1 MAGRPTVSEGLAGR
15 ASVEEAPWEGAGH
28 TASKRVRDIF
38 AVMTNRNRI
47 DILRILNAKGSQT
60 YSELKSFAGFRSK
73 KESGKFAYH
82 LRKLGKLN
90 LVSLNKLE
98 RRYAL
103 TNRGKL
109 VLTLMKQLEDRS
121 LIESGKTY
129 VRSSDDSISEFNPD
143 KITESLLREG
153 GLPPELAQKT
163 TEEAENRL
171 TKHATSYLT
180 GSLIREQVNSIL
192 LENGHEEY
200 RNKLTRLGM
209 PVFDVTS
216 MLSNTEAA
224 GDGLHRMLLSSGRR
238 IMHEYLLTTALTKN
252 ITDMHLAGDV
262 HLDNTGGWQM
272 VPDTVFV
279 SARDLL
285 DDDASLGGKCLGVT
299 RAPPGGDLSSSLAV
313 VFSLLA
319 REASTEVV
327 IDGLPQM
334 LPKRRDLREA
344 LLRAFTAASASLSP
358 SDTIVSIRVP
368 LSAGEKPV
376 SAVIDAYA
384 EYAKA
389 TPVPSICLIIDPE
402 KGGLEGVSEKLA
414 PIVAAVGLVAVG
426 RGRIS
431 SRGVANHSKAPSSL
445 QLQSVTINLP
455 RLALGSSHDP
465 SFFRARLAILLDQAL
480 VPMEERKKGVT
491 DMIRRGLNPVL
502 ASNTQYMHRGSVTM
516 VVNLVGL
523 DEAVINILDNKRDR
537 QGHQVMYKVV
547 ETAVDKAADKTSK
560 IGSEVAISLVRG
572 GDPARFAS
580 ADSEKH
586 GKSEVFG
593 EADVAPYSEGV
604 VIRSDSLGSLTPRS
618 DIVSLCT
625 KLNKLLKGSLLV
637 RVVLRRGMSSSQAS
651 EALAKA
657 ASLFSSFCP
666 VVDVPLCGECGFKGD
681 GFAEKCPK
689 CKSSYIL
696 LCRAWERPS
705 PVSPA

>member
-1 MAGRPTVSEGLAGR
+1 MSEGLAGR
-15 ASVEEAPWEGAGH
+15 ASVEEAPWESVGQSP
-28 TASKRVRDIF
+28 SKRVRDIF

-121 LIESGKTY
+121 LVESGKTY
-129 VRSSDDSISEFNPD
+129 VRSSDESISEFSPD

-171 TKHATSYLT
+171 TKHAASYLT

-192 LENGHEEY
+192 LEHGHQEY
-200 RNKLTRLGM
+200 RNKMARLGM

-224 GDGLHRMLLSSGRR
+224 SDGIYRMLLSSGRR
-238 IMHEYLLTTALTKN
+238 IMREYLLTTALTKN
-252 ITDMHLAGDV
+252 VTDMHLAGDV
-262 HLDNTGGWQM
+262 HLDNAGQWQM
-272 VPDTVFV
+272 MPDTVFV
-279 SARDLL
+279 NAKDLL
-285 DDDASLGGKCLGVT
+285 DDDSSLGGKCLGVS
-299 RAPPGGDLSSSLAV
+299 RAPPGADLSSSLAIIM
-313 VFSLLA
+313 SLLA

-327 IDGLPQM
+327 IDGLPQA
-334 LPKRRDLREA
+334 LPRRRDLREV
-344 LLRAFTAASASLSP
+344 LLRAFMSASASLSP
-358 SDTIVSIRVP
+358 SDTTVSIRVP
-368 LSAGEKPV
+368 LSAGAKQV
-376 SAVIDAYA
+376 SALVEAYA
-384 EYAKA
+384 DYVRA
-389 TPVPSICLIIDPE
+389 TPAPSICLIIDPE
-402 KGGLEGVSEKLA
+402 KSGLDGVSEKLA
-414 PIVAAVGLVAVG
+414 PVVAMGGLVAFA
-426 RGRIS
+426 RGRAS
-431 SRGVANHSKAPSSL
+431 SRGLANHSKAPSSL

-465 SFFRARLAILLDQAL
+465 SFFRARLAILLDQVL
-480 VPMEERKKGVT
+480 VPMEARKKDVT

-502 ASNTQYMHRGSVTM
+502 ASNTQYMHRGSTAM
-516 VVNLVGL
+516 VVNLAGL
-523 DEAVINILDNKRDR
+523 DEAVLNILGNKRDR

-547 ETAVDKAADKTSK
+547 ETAVDKAADKSSK

-572 GDPARFAS
+572 GDAARFAS
-580 ADSEKH
+580 TDSEKY

-593 EADVAPYSEGV
+593 ESDVVPYSEGI
-604 VIRSDSLGSLTPRS
+604 VISSDSLGALTPRS

-625 KLNKLLKGSLLV
+625 KLNRLLKGSLLV
-637 RVVLRRGMSSSQAS
+637 RVVLRRGLSSQQVGEILEKS
-651 EALAKA
+651 

-666 VVDVPLCGECGFKGD
+666 VVEVPLCGECGFKGD

-696 LCRAWERPS
+696 LCRPWERPCPMPS
-705 PVSPA
+705 